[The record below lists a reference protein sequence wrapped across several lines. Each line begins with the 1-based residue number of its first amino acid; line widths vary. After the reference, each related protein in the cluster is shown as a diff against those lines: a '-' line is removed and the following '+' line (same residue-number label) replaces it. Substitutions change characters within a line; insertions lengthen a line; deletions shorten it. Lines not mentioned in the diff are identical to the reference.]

1 MTNEEIMSYI
11 YEDRK
16 AIKQDKDI
24 SRMVKLMNKLGNPQD
39 DLKFIH
45 ITGTN
50 GKGSTTTMMAEV
62 LKNSGYKVGKF
73 ISPYIVSFNE
83 RIQINNEYIT
93 NEELTKYIEKI
104 KPIVDEMIKEGDA
117 PIGFELIT
125 AIAFMYFKDNNCD
138 IVCLEV
144 GLGGRLDPTN
154 VIKTTEIS
162 IITVIDYDHT
172 HILGDTLE
180 QIATEK
186 CGIIKPDKITV
197 TYPQQQPEVLNTIR
211 KFCAKNNNKLFI
223 PSLKLLDIIKS
234 NHNINYFS
242 YKGTYYKL
250 NLIGQFQIYNALMV
264 IVASN
269 ILISMGY
276 KIPFSAITNGI
287 FDAKFPARLEK
298 MQDNPTVFLDGSHN
312 AAGARSLKNF
322 LYEYKGK
329 RNYAIISFSSNKDPK
344 SFLEEI
350 GSYFQEIAFVKYT
363 SNKYRTPEDPENLV
377 NIAKELGIEAKS
389 FNTLKEAKE
398 YMLSKENPD
407 LILITGSLYLASE
420 YRNMSTEE

>member
-16 AIKQDKDI
+16 AIKEDKDL
-24 SRMVKLMNKLGNPQD
+24 SRMKMLMEKLGNPQD

-45 ITGTN
+45 VTGTN
-50 GKGSTTTMMAEV
+50 GKGSTTTMMANV

-104 KPIVDEMIKEGDA
+104 KPIVDEMTKEGNA

-144 GLGGRLDPTN
+144 GMGGRLDPTN
-154 VIKTTEIS
+154 IIKTTIIS
-162 IITVIDYDHT
+162 IITLIDFDHT
-172 HILGDTLE
+172 KYLGDTLE
-180 QIATEK
+180 KIATEK
-186 CGIIKPDKITV
+186 CGIIKPNKITV
-197 TYPQQQPEVLNTIR
+197 TYPMQDIEALNTIR
-211 KFCAKNNNKLFI
+211 KFCAKNKNKLFI
-223 PSLKLLDIIKS
+223 PSIKLLDIIKS

-250 NLIGQFQIYNALMV
+250 NLIGQHQIYNALMV

-269 ILISMGY
+269 ILINLGY
-276 KIPFSAITNGI
+276 KIPFSAINNGI
-287 FDAKFPARLEK
+287 FETTFPARLEK
-298 MQDNPTVFLDGSHN
+298 LQDNPTIFLDGSHN
-312 AAGARSLKNF
+312 VAGAKSLKNF

-329 RNYAIISFSSNKDPK
+329 KNYAIMSFSSGKEPK
-344 SFLEEI
+344 KFLEEI

-363 SNKYRTPEDPENLV
+363 HNKYRTPEEPDDLV
-377 NIAKELGIEAKS
+377 KIAKDLGIEAKAFDS
-389 FNTLKEAKE
+389 LQEAKD
-398 YMLSKENPD
+398 YMLNKENPD
-407 LILITGSLYLASE
+407 LIMITGSLYLASE

>member
-16 AIKQDKDI
+16 AIKQGKDI

-269 ILISMGY
+269 LLISMGY

-298 MQDNPTVFLDGSHN
+298 M
-312 AAGARSLKNF
+312 
-322 LYEYKGK
+322 
-329 RNYAIISFSSNKDPK
+329 
-344 SFLEEI
+344 
-350 GSYFQEIAFVKYT
+350 
-363 SNKYRTPEDPENLV
+363 
-377 NIAKELGIEAKS
+377 
-389 FNTLKEAKE
+389 
-398 YMLSKENPD
+398 
-407 LILITGSLYLASE
+407 
-420 YRNMSTEE
+420 

>member
-11 YEDRK
+11 YDERQTIKNDR
-16 AIKQDKDI
+16 DL
-24 SRMVKLMNKLGNPQD
+24 SRMVELMEKLGNPQD

-50 GKGSTTTMMAEV
+50 GKGSTTTMMADV

-83 RIQINNEYIT
+83 RIQINNKYIT
-93 NEELTKYIEKI
+93 DEELTGYIEKI
-104 KPIVDEMIKEGDA
+104 KPVVDEMVKKGNA
-117 PIGFELIT
+117 PIGFEIIT
-125 AIAFMYFKDNNCD
+125 AIAFMYYKENNCD

-154 VIKTTEIS
+154 VIKNTLIS
-162 IITVIDYDHT
+162 IITLIDYDHT
-172 HILGDTLE
+172 HILGDTIE
-180 QIATEK
+180 KIAAEK
-186 CGIIKPDKITV
+186 CGIIKQDKVTV
-197 TYPQQQPEVLNTIR
+197 TYPLQRPEALNTIR

-223 PSLKLLDIIKS
+223 PSIKLLDIIKS

-242 YKGTYYKL
+242 YKGTYYKQ
-250 NLIGQFQIYNALMV
+250 NMVGQHQIYNALMV

-269 ILISMGY
+269 LLISMGY
-276 KIPFSAITNGI
+276 KIPFSAINNAI
-287 FDAKFPARLEK
+287 FEAKFPARLEK
-298 MQDNPTVFLDGSHN
+298 LQDNPTIFLDGSHN
-312 AAGARSLKNF
+312 IAGAKSLKDF

-329 RNYAIISFSSNKDPK
+329 KNFAIISFSSGKDPK
-344 SFLEEI
+344 KFLEEI
-350 GSYFQEIAFVKYT
+350 GPYFQEIAFVKYT
-363 SNKYRTPEDPENLV
+363 TNKYRTPEEPENLV
-377 NIAKELGIEAKS
+377 NIAKELGIESKAFES
-389 FNTLKEAKE
+389 LKEAKD